1 VVHDEVGVGESLQ
14 QFGGQCAFLCHI

>member
-1 VVHDEVGVGESLQ
+1 VVHDVVGIGEGLQ